1 MRLLLLALALA
12 APFLALPARGAAPSP
27 DAGPRVKPV
36 VAVLYF
42 DMPESGEKAAEL
54 ADLKKG
60 LAELIISDLVAGDQV
75 TVVERSRLEAVLG
88 ELNLQ
93 ASGKVDPATAQRV
106 GKLLGA
112 KYLVWG
118 SLTLVPFVKTDPASF
133 KTRVV
138 VVETSALKQ
147 RSHRGSL
154 ENFYELQA
162 AMSVDAAEQIA
173 ELEQLAPPPPPQKAG
188 RPSFNNAVR
197 YSRALDAKDKKDPA
211 KAKQLLVEVIKDQ
224 PDSKLAQLAQL
235 DLLNLSK

>member
-1 MRLLLLALALA
+1 MRLPLLALALA
-12 APFLALPARGAAPSP
+12 AWFVALPARAAAPSP
-27 DAGPRVKPV
+27 DAGPRVKPI

-42 DMPESGEKAAEL
+42 DMPEKPPEL
-54 ADLKKG
+54 ADLRKG
-60 LAELIISDLVAGDQV
+60 LAEMIISDLVAGDQV
-75 TVVERSRLEAVLG
+75 VVVERSRLEAVMG

-93 ASGKVDPATAQRV
+93 ASGKVDPATAQKI

-118 SLTLVPFVKTDPASF
+118 SITLVPFVKTDNANF
-133 KTRVV
+133 ETKVV
-138 VVETSALKQ
+138 TVETSVIKQ
-147 RSHRGSL
+147 KHHRGSL
-154 ENFYELQA
+154 ENFFDIQA

-173 ELEQLAPPPPPQKAG
+173 LLEQLGPPTLPPQKAS
-188 RPSFNNAVR
+188 RPSLNNAVR